1 MKLTQLKQIIK
12 EEITKLQL
20 KEQALSNWDG
30 NCNNVIPNNSV
41 NDLKDLCMKCSPELT
56 GGENASYDQQLDPS
70 PCDCNL
76 EGMPLM
82 DFCRNKFPN
91 LDLGLGSNTSGG
103 GTSSGTGT
111 SMASKDNA
119 WANQFTTTVN
129 NFKNPE
135 KRKKFLDGRIKGWQM
150 KLTKAGPKYK
160 KQLNQ
165 RISVAKSLLNNGGLY
180 SCKTDADCGPKSYC
194 LNGACADGNRPT
206 SSK

>member
-30 NCNNVIPNNSV
+30 NCGNVIPNNSV
-41 NDLKDLCMKCSPELT
+41 NDLKDLCLKCSDPA
-56 GGENASYDQQLDPS
+56 GGAYDQQLDPS

-103 GTSSGTGT
+103 GTSNKTGT
-111 SMASKDNA
+111 STASKGNA
-119 WANQFTTTVN
+119 WANQFTTTVKN
-129 NFKNPE
+129 MKNPE
-135 KRKKFLDGRIKGWQM
+135 KRKKFLDGRIKGWQR

-180 SCKTDADCGPKSYC
+180 SCRTDADCGPKGYC
-194 LNGACADGNRPT
+194 LNGACADGKKPT